1 MIDVQLKTT
10 EPETVAYIAMQGAY
24 AQIPEAMGRL
34 YGWIAQHGFQPAG
47 MPMTVYLTEPDEG
60 SEADARWQLMA
71 PVAGDPEPS
80 EPDEDGCGI
89 RRIAPHLIASTV
101 YRGPY
106 ERIGRAYRELEA
118 WIAANAYELNGPPG
132 EAYLTD
138 PATTHPE
145 EYLTEIRFPVAKR

>member
-34 YGWIAQHGFQPAG
+34 YGWIAQRGLQPVG
-47 MPMTVYLTEPDEG
+47 MPMTVYLTEPDAG

-71 PVAGDPEPS
+71 PIAGDPEPS

-89 RRIAPHLIASTV
+89 RRIEPHLIASTV
-101 YRGPY
+101 YQGPY
-106 ERIGRAYRELEA
+106 ERIGGAYRELEA
-118 WIAANAYELNGPPG
+118 WVAANAYELNGPPG
-132 EAYLTD
+132 EAYLND

-145 EYLTEIRFPVAKR
+145 EYLTEIRFPIAKR